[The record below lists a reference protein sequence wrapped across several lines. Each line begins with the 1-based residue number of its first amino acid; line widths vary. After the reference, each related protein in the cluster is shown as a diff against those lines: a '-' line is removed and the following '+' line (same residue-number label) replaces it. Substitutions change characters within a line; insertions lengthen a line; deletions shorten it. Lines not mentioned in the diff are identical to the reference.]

1 MASGKYTS
9 ECREGK
15 RRLKFKFFSHSML
28 EHERRLKIK
37 KEK

>member
-15 RRLKFKFFSHSML
+15 RRLKFKFFFTFNA
-28 EHERRLKIK
+28 RTRK
-37 KEK
+37 KTEN